1 MRTEPPTGDELTR
14 LLVSMKQNV
23 LERAARDRPAAVRRP
38 QRNDRAIGIMLG
50 VAILLGLGAGGALAL
65 GLVTPPFGVVSQA
78 TPTPTPTPTPRPTP
92 GYTVETA
99 EPTPTPAPAPVDP
112 LSTVTTLVATPEA
125 LELRDGSGGLITRL
139 DYLSDA
145 AAAIATLEAVFG
157 TAPSSEEY
165 RGSGHFPPSTA
176 HRWGGFE
183 LREQRYVDRWEGR
196 GTPPSLH
203 KPTFRVTFESDTWG
217 GVELVASHGH
227 QVGDPWAD
235 LLDEPDLR
243 TVPSGCSGP
252 YIDFV
257 EVMFTREDGVEY
269 SQKFA
274 VAFEPSEDQAALRSV
289 EAPIAVYEDGCA

>member
-23 LERAARDRPAAVRRP
+23 LERAARDRPAAVQRP

-99 EPTPTPAPAPVDP
+99 EPTPAPAPVDP

-125 LELRDGSGGLITRL
+125 LELRDGSGGLVTRL

-157 TAPSSEEY
+157 TAPVSEEY

-183 LREQRYVDRWEGR
+183 FWEQRYIDRWEGR
-196 GTPPSLH
+196 GTPPSFHL
-203 KPTFRVTFESDTWG
+203 PAFRVAFTAA
-217 GVELVASHGH
+217 ASGH
-227 QVGDPWAD
+227 LDLTTASRHHVGDVWSDLMAD
-235 LLDEPDLR
+235 TDVDPD
-243 TVPSGCSGP
+243 SSACWGP
-252 YIDFV
+252 YADFIDV
-257 EVMFTREDGVEY
+257 PITRSDGSEHVAR
-269 SQKFA
+269 FA
-274 VAFEPSEDQAALRSV
+274 VDFLPSPDESSV
-289 EAPIAVYEDGCA
+289 ARVRAPIAVEDGCA